1 MLASPVFRAAL
12 KQEEMND
19 ELDLRS
25 TYKGI
30 MGVPCG
36 FDAWLGFI
44 KICVHDPEYRIP
56 CVRVIYEGVATRRRS
71 NALSSHHVTRI
82 IQVALGVAAI
92 GFKYDAKAVTRIAED
107 YILVKSC
114 ICSSDFGDPEY
125 VAPSKDILETAIRL
139 KMSRIVKK
147 FAPQLDRKV
156 LHKILIDMSK

>member
-56 CVRVIYEGVATRRRS
+56 CVR
-71 NALSSHHVTRI
+71 
-82 IQVALGVAAI
+82 VALGVAAI